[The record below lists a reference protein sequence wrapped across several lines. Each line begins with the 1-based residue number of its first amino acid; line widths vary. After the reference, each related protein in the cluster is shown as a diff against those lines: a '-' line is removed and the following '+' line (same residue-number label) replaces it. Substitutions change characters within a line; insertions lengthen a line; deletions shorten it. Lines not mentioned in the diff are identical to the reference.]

1 MAELT
6 INRAPLGVSTPV
18 GTSAGVLRLLLQR
31 GVGAPLLLLA
41 VLAMVILPLPPL
53 ALDVLFTFNIALSVL
68 VVMAVVNV
76 SRPLDF
82 GIFPTVLLLA
92 TLLRLALNVASTR
105 VVLLHG
111 HEGTAAAGH
120 VIEAFGHFVVGG
132 NYAVGIVVFG
142 ILTIINFVV
151 VTKGAGRI
159 SEVSARF
166 TLDAMPGKQMAIDA
180 DLNAGLINQ
189 DEARLRRSEVRAE
202 ADFYG
207 SMDGASKFVRG
218 DATAGILILLI
229 NIAGGLAIGTLS
241 HGMAFSDA
249 ARVYTL
255 LTIGDGLVAQIPALL
270 LSTGVAIIVTR
281 MSKAQDLGKELSR
294 QLLSHPRSL
303 AVAGGV
309 LGVMGLIPG
318 MPNVAFLLFAA
329 GCGGGAWLLQRRRKL
344 LAAAAAAPSAA
355 ATAATVPAEQREL
368 SWDDVQ
374 SVDLIG
380 VEVGFRLVPLVDKV
394 QGGELL
400 ARIRGVRRK
409 LSQELGFLVQS
420 VHIRD
425 NLELSPNA
433 YRISLAGVVLA
444 ESVVYPDRELA
455 INPGRVFGKPPG
467 IETRDPAFG
476 MEAVWIEPAKREHAQ
491 TLGYTVVDAS
501 TVIAT
506 HLSSVIQSHA
516 HELLGHEEV
525 QQLLNGLA
533 KTAPRLVEDLVPKAL
548 PLGVVVRVLQ
558 GLLSE
563 RVPIRN
569 LRAIVETLAEH
580 AARTQDPAVLQSQVR
595 IALGRQIVQ
604 DIVGSGAELPVITL
618 EPDLEQL
625 LQSTLQGQA
634 IGNAALEPG
643 LAERLQAKL
652 ADSAQRQEASN
663 EAAVLMVAPQLRTT
677 LARFT
682 RATVPSLHVLAWN
695 EIPDN
700 RRVRL
705 VAAVGR

>member
-1 MAELT
+1 M
-6 INRAPLGVSTPV
+6 
-18 GTSAGVLRLLLQR
+18 LQR
-31 GVGAPLLLLA
+31 GIGAPLLLLA
-41 VLAMVILPLPPL
+41 VLAMVVLPLPPL

-68 VVMAVVNV
+68 VVMAVVNIA
-76 SRPLDF
+76 RPLDF

-120 VIEAFGHFVVGG
+120 VIEAFGQFVVGG
-132 NYAVGIVVFG
+132 NYAVGIVVFS

-166 TLDAMPGKQMAIDA
+166 TLDSMPGKQMAIDA

-189 DEARLRRSEVRAE
+189 DEARVRRAEVRAE

-218 DATAGILILLI
+218 DATAGILILII
-229 NIAGGLAIGTLS
+229 NVVGGLAIGTLS
-241 HGMAFSDA
+241 HGLGFGEA

-281 MSKAQDLGKELSR
+281 MSRAQDMGSELTR
-294 QLLSHPRSL
+294 QLFQKPRGL
-303 AVAGGV
+303 AVAASL

-318 MPNVAFLLFAA
+318 MPNVAFLLFSGICGAGAWYLKRRAERVAAA
-329 GCGGGAWLLQRRRKL
+329 GTAAQVVRP
-344 LAAAAAAPSAA
+344 AAAD
-355 ATAATVPAEQREL
+355 AEQREL

-374 SVDLIG
+374 PVDLIG
-380 VEVGFRLVPLVDKV
+380 LEVGFRLVPMVDKT

-425 NLELSPNA
+425 NLELAPNA
-433 YRISLAGVVLA
+433 YRISLAGVA
-444 ESVVYPDRELA
+444 IADGVVYPDRELA
-455 INPGRVFGKPPG
+455 INPGRVFGKPAG

-476 MEAVWIEPAKREHAQ
+476 MEAVWIEPGKREHAQ

-501 TVIAT
+501 TVVAT
-506 HLSSVIQSHA
+506 HLSNVIQTHA

-533 KTAPRLVEDLVPKAL
+533 KSAPRLVEDLVPKVL
-548 PLGVVVRVLQ
+548 SLGIVVRVLQ
-558 GLLSE
+558 GLLAE
-563 RVPIRN
+563 RIPIRN
-569 LRAIVETLAEH
+569 LRAIVEALAEH
-580 AARTQDPAVLQSQVR
+580 AARTQDPAVLQAQVR

-618 EPDLEQL
+618 EPELEQL
-625 LQSTLQGQA
+625 LQASLQGQ
-634 IGNAALEPG
+634 GGSNAAIEPG
-643 LAERLQAKL
+643 LAERLQSRL
-652 ADSAQRQEASN
+652 AESAGKQETSG

-682 RATVPSLHVLAWN
+682 RATVPGLHVLAWN